1 MSRKID
7 DAGISGNINSDIL
20 FYVSRETFFMVS
32 AYDKSERYG

>member
-1 MSRKID
+1 MMQGYL
-7 DAGISGNINSDIL
+7 GIYTQISF